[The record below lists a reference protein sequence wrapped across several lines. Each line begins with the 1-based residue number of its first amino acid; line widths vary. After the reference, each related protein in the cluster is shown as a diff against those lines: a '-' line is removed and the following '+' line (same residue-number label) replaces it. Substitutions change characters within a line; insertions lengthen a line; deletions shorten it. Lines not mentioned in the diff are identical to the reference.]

1 MSIPYRTAAEP
12 SDVVHETTAAQGS
25 QCRAVFGLRDPRDEV
40 FGRASRP
47 PPMPPSLAFISV
59 TKWRITTAELSRPGS
74 TVNATKGGIS
84 HDQ

>member
-1 MSIPYRTAAEP
+1 MSTPYRTAVAP
-12 SDVVHETTAAQGS
+12 PDVVHETTAAQGS
-25 QCRAVFGLRDPRDEV
+25 QRRAALGLRDRRDEV
-40 FGRASRP
+40 FVGASRRP
-47 PPMPPSLAFISV
+47 PIPLSPAFIST